1 MIEPRVASVSV
12 AIDRHGITT
21 VSVTRVLAGAGRER
35 TVVYSG
41 SDMSLAKEAVMAWTA
56 KVERSDVHERGAT
69 AN

>member
-21 VSVTRVLAGAGRER
+21 VSVTRVLAAGKER

-41 SDMSLAKEAVMAWTA
+41 SDMLLAKEAVMAWTA
-56 KVERSDVHERGAT
+56 KVERSEEPARGAT

>member
-21 VSVTRVLAGAGRER
+21 VSVTRVLAAGKER

-56 KVERSDVHERGAT
+56 KVERSEEPGRGAT